1 MFDCGQ
7 YLDEIIYYFFG
18 DGDYVVVI
26 GWLNMIQMVIY
37 DGWMGIVFLGKKI
50 MMRLLDFWWL
60 ENGKICENWVMVD
73 ILDVYC
79 QLGVDVFVWLCEFN
93 KVCV

>member
-1 MFDCGQ
+1 
-7 YLDEIIYYFFG
+7 
-18 DGDYVVVI
+18 
-26 GWLNMIQMVIY
+26 MVIY

-79 QLGVDVFVWLCEFN
+79 
-93 KVCV
+93 